1 MCRFESDRGYHF
13 LDISFETEMLLLRVR
28 SATMTQQ
35 EMFEAS
41 FRRPKNYFKLSGADQ
56 WAIDKKLGILDW
68 DGSDLSPD
76 QITRFH
82 THYD

>member
-1 MCRFESDRGYHF
+1 
-13 LDISFETEMLLLRVR
+13 
-28 SATMTQQ
+28 MTQQ